1 MKFSKFDWFEKFDS
15 FDRTK
20 TVTMRYLHGK
30 IKANKGGKITVTI
43 SKKTRVLILTEKDFK
58 RYKNN
63 QTYTY
68 FGGVKEGSYDFTAT
82 KSGVW
87 HVVVEKGSYHKPEN
101 IKAARAIYHNA
112 KAVQDGWVANSNIV
126 TTETNS

>member
-1 MKFSKFDWFEKFDS
+1 
-15 FDRTK
+15 
-20 TVTMRYLHGK
+20 MRYLHGK
-30 IKANKGGKITVTI
+30 IKANKGGKISVTI

-63 QTYTY
+63 QTFTY

-101 IKAARAIYHNA
+101 IKAYFSLE
-112 KAVQDGWVANSNIV
+112 KVAEAEHKSSKKLASTLQEADELVGHEAAN
-126 TTETNS
+126 EGEQEGDEKEQ